1 MEIEIFTS
9 EDDWFGETIHLKKG
23 KEYELV
29 KMPDNTFML
38 QTADDPDIGGDVIL
52 NEFSDID
59 RIVFRTE

>member
-9 EDDWFGETIHLKKG
+9 EDDWFGGIINLKKD

-29 KMPDNTFML
+29 KMPDGTFLL

-52 NEFSDID
+52 KEFPDID